1 MTLDVV
7 NRQNEKVGSIDLGE
21 AAFGGQAD
29 TGLVWEA
36 VVQENAAARRGTHST
51 KTRGEVRGS
60 GRKPWRQKGTGR
72 ARVGEIRNPLWRTG
86 GTVFGPQPRSY
97 AYSLPKK
104 VVRRA
109 LRAALV
115 QKLHD
120 GAVTVVDQLSVDE
133 PKTRQAVELLAG
145 LDVAG
150 SALLVDRKSGEHLKL
165 AVRNLSKVRVVDS
178 NQVTARDV
186 AGRGPDPHDTGRGG
200 ASREGVGIVKQTDVI
215 RRAIVTEKSSVM
227 MEDRQILLFEVAMSA
242 TKVDVRTA
250 VERLLG
256 VKVADVRTAI
266 SHGKMKRQGRFV
278 GQRPDWKKAY
288 VRLKP
293 GEKLPEFLEGS

>member
-7 NRQNEKVGSIDLGE
+7 NRQNEKVGSIELGE
-21 AAFGGQAD
+21 EAFGGQAD
-29 TGLVWEA
+29 LGLVWES
-36 VVQENAAARRGTHST
+36 VVQQNAAARRGTHHT

-86 GTVFGPQPRSY
+86 GTVFGPRTRSY

-104 VVRRA
+104 VMRRA

-120 GAVTVVDQLSVDE
+120 GSVTVVDQLSVDE
-133 PKTRQAVELLAG
+133 PKTSQAVELLAQ

-150 SALLVDRKSGEHLKL
+150 SALLVDTKCGEHLRL

-178 NQVTARDV
+178 NRLTARDV
-186 AGRGPDPHDTGRGG
+186 AAAAR
-200 ASREGVGIVKQTDVI
+200 IL
-215 RRAIVTEKSSVM
+215 VTP
-227 MEDRQILLFEVAMSA
+227 A
-242 TKVDVRTA
+242 A
-250 VERLLG
+250 VEHLE
-256 VKVADVRTAI
+256 KVLA
-266 SHGKMKRQGRFV
+266 S
-278 GQRPDWKKAY
+278 
-288 VRLKP
+288 
-293 GEKLPEFLEGS
+293 

>member
-21 AAFGGQAD
+21 ETFGGRAD
-29 TGLVWEA
+29 IGLVWES
-36 VVQENAAARRGTHST
+36 VVQENAAARRGTHGT

-133 PKTRQAVELLAG
+133 PKTSRAVELLAR

-186 AGRGPDPHDTGRGG
+186 AAAAR
-200 ASREGVGIVKQTDVI
+200 
-215 RRAIVTEKSSVM
+215 
-227 MEDRQILLFEVAMSA
+227 ILMTPA
-242 TKVDVRTA
+242 A
-250 VERLLG
+250 VEHLE
-256 VKVADVRTAI
+256 KVLA
-266 SHGKMKRQGRFV
+266 S
-278 GQRPDWKKAY
+278 
-288 VRLKP
+288 
-293 GEKLPEFLEGS
+293 

>member
-21 AAFGGQAD
+21 EVFGGRVD
-29 TGLVWEA
+29 LGLVWES
-36 VVQENAAARRGTHST
+36 VVQQNAADRRGTHHT

-86 GTVFGPQPRSY
+86 GTVFGPRQRSH

-115 QKLHD
+115 QKLQD

-133 PKTRQAVELLAG
+133 PKTSQAVDLLARLEVSG
-145 LDVAG
+145 PV
-150 SALLVDRKSGEHLKL
+150 LLVDTKSGEHIKR
-165 AVRNLSKVRVVDS
+165 AVRNLSKVRIVDS

-186 AGRGPDPHDTGRGG
+186 AVAGR
-200 ASREGVGIVKQTDVI
+200 
-215 RRAIVTEKSSVM
+215 
-227 MEDRQILLFEVAMSA
+227 ILMTPA
-242 TKVDVRTA
+242 A
-250 VERLLG
+250 VEHLE
-256 VKVADVRTAI
+256 KVLA
-266 SHGKMKRQGRFV
+266 S
-278 GQRPDWKKAY
+278 
-288 VRLKP
+288 
-293 GEKLPEFLEGS
+293 

>member
-7 NRQNEKVGSIDLGE
+7 NRQNEKVGSIDLRE
-21 AAFGGQAD
+21 ETFGGQAD
-29 TGLVWEA
+29 MGLVWES

-133 PKTRQAVELLAG
+133 PKTSRAVELLAG

-150 SALLVDRKSGEHLKL
+150 PALLVDRKSGEHLKL

-186 AGRGPDPHDTGRGG
+186 AAAAR
-200 ASREGVGIVKQTDVI
+200 
-215 RRAIVTEKSSVM
+215 
-227 MEDRQILLFEVAMSA
+227 ILMTPA
-242 TKVDVRTA
+242 A
-250 VERLLG
+250 VEHLE
-256 VKVADVRTAI
+256 KVLA
-266 SHGKMKRQGRFV
+266 S
-278 GQRPDWKKAY
+278 
-288 VRLKP
+288 
-293 GEKLPEFLEGS
+293 

>member
-21 AAFGGQAD
+21 ETFGGRVD
-29 TGLVWEA
+29 IGLVWES
-36 VVQENAAARRGTHST
+36 VVQENAAARRGTHQT

-115 QKLHD
+115 QKLRD

-133 PKTRQAVELLAG
+133 PKTSRAVELLAG

-150 SALLVDRKSGEHLKL
+150 PALLVDRKSGEHLKL

-186 AGRGPDPHDTGRGG
+186 AAAARILMTPAAMEHLGKVL
-200 ASREGVGIVKQTDVI
+200 AS
-215 RRAIVTEKSSVM
+215 
-227 MEDRQILLFEVAMSA
+227 
-242 TKVDVRTA
+242 
-250 VERLLG
+250 
-256 VKVADVRTAI
+256 
-266 SHGKMKRQGRFV
+266 
-278 GQRPDWKKAY
+278 
-288 VRLKP
+288 
-293 GEKLPEFLEGS
+293 

>member
-7 NRQNEKVGSIDLGE
+7 NRRNEKVGSIDLGE

-29 TGLVWEA
+29 IGLVWES

-72 ARVGEIRNPLWRTG
+72 ARVGEIRSPLWRTG

-120 GAVTVVDQLSVDE
+120 GAVTVVDQLSVEE

-186 AGRGPDPHDTGRGG
+186 AAAAR
-200 ASREGVGIVKQTDVI
+200 
-215 RRAIVTEKSSVM
+215 
-227 MEDRQILLFEVAMSA
+227 ILMTPA
-242 TKVDVRTA
+242 A
-250 VERLLG
+250 VEHLE
-256 VKVADVRTAI
+256 KVLA
-266 SHGKMKRQGRFV
+266 S
-278 GQRPDWKKAY
+278 
-288 VRLKP
+288 
-293 GEKLPEFLEGS
+293 